1 MLVEGSF
8 IVETPREEVWRRI
21 TDPAAMAPCVPGCE
35 AIETIDSRNYKA
47 RVRVEVGPI
56 KASFNLEVEITEE
69 NSPESVRSITRGE
82 EGSRASIVSAHNLL
96 QLIPLDERRTE
107 IRYRSEV
114 SVVGRLGKFGL
125 GMMRKKA
132 DQLGKQFGERFAAR
146 LIGGVQ
152 VDASAPQ
159 PDVAR

>member
-8 IVETPREEVWRRI
+8 TVEAPREEVWRCI
-21 TDPAAMAPCVPGCE
+21 TDPAVMAPCVPGCE
-35 AIETIDSRNYKA
+35 AIETVDSRNYKA
-47 RVRVEVGPI
+47 RVKVEFGPI
-56 KASFNLEVEITEE
+56 KASFNLGVEITEE
-69 NSPESVRSITRGE
+69 NPPDSVRSITRGE

-96 QLIPLDERRTE
+96 QLVPLDDRRTE

-132 DQLGKQFGERFAAR
+132 DQLGKQFGDRFTAR

-152 VDASAPQ
+152 AEGLPPQ
-159 PDVAR
+159 ADVGS